1 MGSTPSSNY
10 LPSKEELFAFRV
22 IQIEYNL
29 LKDSL
34 SSNDLST
41 RLERLYQLAKE
52 ECDCSPLDCREVSC
66 LVLKLS
72 ENNRNELMN
81 SIKLAI
87 IEALICKES
96 LKAKQM
102 TSSDYSKGFSGTAAD
117 TKAEKDFEKLL
128 RDEQGQDGDDFELYP
143 VLRPPNILFPE
154 HEQTLQLPGAWC
166 RILTAQGCYMYCH
179 ALTRATSSFRPDD
192 YQEEVVQQNDSATTT
207 KSDPS
212 NGLLSCH
219 ITNLPQYL
227 QSLYENGEKKTPL
240 LLDGTLDHQ
249 LLTFYS
255 IKSMLEDVSSL
266 VVPYATSG
274 KKRTDI
280 MEKCRQR
287 LVSALKSGSLFTLY
301 LGGVTIEHADF
312 KTKLCK
318 KDVFP
323 TEVFQEWGGKLFS
336 PKSNPKYKLL
346 YREED
351 LDVGSRLAL
360 ANDSF
365 RFICVSTLSPFDYE
379 EKLSESIPLGYMLP
393 IYIHNLQP

>member
-1 MGSTPSSNY
+1 VPSTSSP
-10 LPSKEELFAFRV
+10 PSKEELFAFRV
-22 IQIEYNL
+22 IQSEFAL

-34 SSNDLST
+34 PPDQLSV
-41 RLERLYQLAKE
+41 RLEQLYQLAKA
-52 ECDCSPLDCREVSC
+52 ECDTSLLACREVSC
-66 LVLKLS
+66 LVMKL
-72 ENNRNELMN
+72 NQNDRDELIN
-81 SIKLAI
+81 SSKLAI
-87 IEALICKES
+87 IEALNTKES

-117 TKAEKDFEKLL
+117 TKTEKDFEKLL

-143 VLRPPNILFPE
+143 VLRPPNILYPE
-154 HEQTLQLPGAWC
+154 HGEALQLPGAWC

-179 ALTRATSSFRPDD
+179 ALTRAISSFRPED
-192 YQEEVVQQNDSATTT
+192 YQEEVVQQTDTAASTLI
-207 KSDPS
+207 DPS

-227 QSLYENGEKKTPL
+227 QSLQETGEKKTPL
-240 LLDGTLDHQ
+240 LLDGTPDQQ

-323 TEVFQEWGGKLFS
+323 TEVFQECGAKLFS

-379 EKLSESIPLGYMLP
+379 EKLSESIPLGYMVP
-393 IYIHNLQP
+393 IYVHNHH